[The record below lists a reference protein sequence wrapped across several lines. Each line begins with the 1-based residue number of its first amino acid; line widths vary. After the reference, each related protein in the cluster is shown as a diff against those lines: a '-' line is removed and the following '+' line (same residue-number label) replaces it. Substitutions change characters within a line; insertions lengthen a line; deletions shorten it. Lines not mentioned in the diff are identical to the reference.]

1 MCWGC
6 FCCLFSLG
14 SHVNV
19 HVTTKGRNPEV
30 CEMNINIVNHA
41 IFPGDHLSTIINILS
56 YYVFLNQLDLGQ
68 SLQLLMK
75 LTSIGSA
82 CALLII
88 MKTTV
93 FFFSL
98 MVKSNA
104 LKS

>member
-82 CALLII
+82 CALDNHENYCI
-88 MKTTV
+88 
-93 FFFSL
+93 FFSL

>member
-6 FCCLFSLG
+6 FYCLFSLG

-19 HVTTKGRNPEV
+19 HVTTKGRNPEE
-30 CEMNINIVNHA
+30 CEMDINIVKHA

-56 YYVFLNQLDLGQ
+56 YYVFLNRLDLGQ

-82 CALLII
+82 CALDNHENYCI
-88 MKTTV
+88 
-93 FFFSL
+93 FFFF
-98 MVKSNA
+98 NG
-104 LKS
+104 

>member
-30 CEMNINIVNHA
+30 CEMDINIVNHA
-41 IFPGDHLSTIINILS
+41 IFPDHLSTIINIVS

-82 CALLII
+82 CALDNHENYCI
-88 MKTTV
+88 
-93 FFFSL
+93 FFSL

>member
-6 FCCLFSLG
+6 FCCLFSLR

-30 CEMNINIVNHA
+30 CEMDINIVNHA

-56 YYVFLNQLDLGQ
+56 YVFLNQLDLGQ

-82 CALLII
+82 CALDNHENYCI
-88 MKTTV
+88 
-93 FFFSL
+93 FFSL

>member
-19 HVTTKGRNPEV
+19 HVTTKGRNPDA
-30 CEMNINIVNHA
+30 CEMDINIVNHA

-75 LTSIGSA
+75 LTAIGSA
-82 CALLII
+82 CALDNHENYCI
-88 MKTTV
+88 
-93 FFFSL
+93 FFFF
-98 MVKSNA
+98 NG
-104 LKS
+104 

>member
-14 SHVNV
+14 SHVTV

-30 CEMNINIVNHA
+30 CEMDINIVNHA

-75 LTSIGSA
+75 LTSIGSV
-82 CALLII
+82 CALDNHENYCI
-88 MKTTV
+88 
-93 FFFSL
+93 FFFF
-98 MVKSNA
+98 NG
-104 LKS
+104 

>member
-14 SHVNV
+14 SHVNI

-56 YYVFLNQLDLGQ
+56 YYI
-68 SLQLLMK
+68 LL
-75 LTSIGSA
+75 
-82 CALLII
+82 C
-88 MKTTV
+88 V
-93 FFFSL
+93 
-98 MVKSNA
+98 
-104 LKS
+104 LKSAGFRSVTATSYETHSNRKCLCT

>member
-14 SHVNV
+14 SHVNI
-19 HVTTKGRNPEV
+19 HVTTKERNPEV
-30 CEMNINIVNHA
+30 CEMDINIVNHA

-75 LTSIGSA
+75 LTAIGSA
-82 CALLII
+82 CALDNHENYCI
-88 MKTTV
+88 
-93 FFFSL
+93 FFFF
-98 MVKSNA
+98 NG
-104 LKS
+104 